1 MLSTIITFLLGAL
14 FAGSISYF
22 AQSMINQAKVPDMIK
37 AETEK
42 RIKDLEFE
50 VQFVTKKLSVS
61 ERQKDIAIEYS
72 KQTLE
77 ERNEALL
84 MLSKRL

>member
-1 MLSTIITFLLGAL
+1 MQVMIIGFIIGVTFTVP
-14 FAGSISYF
+14 FSYVLHR
-22 AQSMINQAKVPDMIK
+22 MIMNAKVPEMIK

-50 VQFVTKKLSVS
+50 VEFVTKKLSIS
-61 ERQKDIAIEYS
+61 EQQKDIAIEYS

>member
-1 MLSTIITFLLGAL
+1 MEGVIIFLSGNI
-14 FAGSISYF
+14 FAGAICWMCYRMLYASRVPE
-22 AQSMINQAKVPDMIK
+22 MI
-37 AETEK
+37 ETETEI
-42 RIKDLEFE
+42 RIKDLQFE
-50 VQFVTKKLSVS
+50 IEIVKKKLRIT
-61 ERQKDIAIEYS
+61 EQQKDIAIEYS

>member
-22 AQSMINQAKVPDMIK
+22 AQSMINQAKVPEMIK

-61 ERQKDIAIEYS
+61 ERQKDIAIEYT

>member
-1 MLSTIITFLLGAL
+1 MLSTIITFLAGAL
-14 FAGSISYF
+14 FAGSISYYMH
-22 AQSMINQAKVPDMIK
+22 SMIDQAKVPDMIK
-37 AETEK
+37 AEKEK

-50 VQFVTKKLSVS
+50 VEFVTKKLSVS
-61 ERQKDIAIEYS
+61 EQQKDIAIEYS